1 MHRNI
6 LRQLTSYREVSWLL
20 LLLELEL
27 SGLLETKFF
36 DAGFAATFSFPSSSR
51 TWSAI
56 WRSLHTGC
64 VSKNRTSS
72 WANVSYVTILWFL
85 LWTLKNPKRIIWAPK
100 VFKRKRDFFLFFFKF
115 LCVKRTSQFDP
126 ECERFETSNWSEKY
140 LMMKLHERLGSG
152 LNFSGRT
159 GHSHYDY
166 CLSLFKKRPFTAS
179 VQWTMNMFWP
189 LCINKLRRRA
199 SVEKQGCFF
208 KHQSIKTLKATTV

>member
-64 VSKNRTSS
+64 VSKNRTS
-72 WANVSYVTILWFL
+72 
-85 LWTLKNPKRIIWAPK
+85 K